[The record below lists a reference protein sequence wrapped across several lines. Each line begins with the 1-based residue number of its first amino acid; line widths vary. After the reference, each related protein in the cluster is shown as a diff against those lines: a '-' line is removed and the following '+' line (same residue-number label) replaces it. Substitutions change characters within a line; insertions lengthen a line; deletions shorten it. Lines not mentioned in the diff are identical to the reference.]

1 MKNLAKI
8 LALGTGFMLVSAPL
22 KAQEN
27 ELEKS
32 KQKNIE
38 EILPDNKRDVLRRSK
53 EEYPL
58 YKAGILAGVYL
69 APTSYVMGSPD
80 IQDDKKLYYV
90 ASYML
95 TFGFGVLIQPEE
107 WYEHL
112 LTGGLALSVG
122 VGKELYD
129 EKYGT
134 GFDKNDLLWDSLG
147 VLNGLT
153 LNFLIYGDFKKI
165 EFAGVVN
172 K

>member
-1 MKNLAKI
+1 MKNLDKI
-8 LALGTGFMLVSAPL
+8 LALGTGFMLASAPL

-32 KQKNIE
+32 KQENME
-38 EILPDNKRDVLRRSK
+38 ELLPDNTGYALRHS
-53 EEYPL
+53 EEKYPL
-58 YKAGILAGVYL
+58 YKAGILASVYL
-69 APTSYVMGSPD
+69 APTFYVMGAPD
-80 IQDDKKLYYV
+80 IQDDKKLHYF

-95 TFGFGVLIQPEE
+95 TFGFGALIQPEE

-112 LTGGLALSVG
+112 LAGGLALSVG

-134 GFDKNDLLWDSLG
+134 GFDKNDLLWNSLG

-153 LNFLIYGDFKKI
+153 LNFLIYGDFTKV
-165 EFAGVVN
+165 ELAGVGN

>member
-1 MKNLAKI
+1 MRNLAKI
-8 LALGTGFMLVSAPL
+8 LALGTGFMLASAPL

-32 KQKNIE
+32 KKESME
-38 EILPDNKRDVLRRSK
+38 ELLPDNKEDALRHSK
-53 EEYPL
+53 EEYQL

-69 APTSYVMGSPD
+69 APIYYVMGSPD
-80 IQDDKKLYYV
+80 VQNDKKLHYF

-95 TFGFGVLIQPEE
+95 TFGFGAIIQPEE
-107 WYEHL
+107 WHEHL
-112 LTGGLALSVG
+112 LAGGLALSVG
-122 VGKELYD
+122 IGKELYD

-147 VLNGLT
+147 VLNGLA

-165 EFAGVVN
+165 EFAAIGN